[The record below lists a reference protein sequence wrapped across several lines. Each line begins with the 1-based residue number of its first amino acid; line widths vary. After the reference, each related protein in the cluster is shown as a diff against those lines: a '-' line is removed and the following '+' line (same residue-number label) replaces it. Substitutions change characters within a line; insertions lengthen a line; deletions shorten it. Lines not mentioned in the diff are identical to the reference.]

1 MHRCCVPPILVLLLL
16 AVSSYQLRGAEGT
29 ITFNYTQDEEVRE
42 LAVETAGD
50 LTALVLKILE
60 KMGKALY
67 SWQQCSISL

>member
-1 MHRCCVPPILVLLLL
+1 MLLLL

-29 ITFNYTQDEEVRE
+29 VTFKYTQDKEVRE
-42 LAVETAGD
+42 LAVEAASD

-67 SWQQCSISL
+67 S